1 MRILVT
7 GASGFVGK
15 WLVTELMDR
24 GHEVIAAVRKHNS
37 FLKHVRQV
45 RLDLLNYENVKSVLR
60 LSKPDAIVHLAAQSM
75 VKKAW
80 ENPSETIQV
89 NVIGTTNLVQAV
101 KDVVPPYAKIITVG
115 SSEEYGLT
123 AKSKMK
129 LTEEDNCLPQNPY
142 AISKLAAGQL
152 AIQLAKKENLNVA
165 HLRPFN
171 HFGPGQREGFV
182 VSDFASQLARLERSK
197 GSTIFVGDLSA
208 QRDFTDVRDIV
219 DAYVKVIEKEV
230 PTGIYN
236 ISSGKATPISEIL
249 NILLK
254 HVHVPI
260 EVSIDSARF
269 RPAEVP
275 VFVGD
280 SSKIRRLI
288 GWEPKRKLEDSL
300 IETLEW
306 WRTIIK
312 NEVL

>member
-1 MRILVT
+1 MRVLVT

-15 WLVTELMDR
+15 WLVKELMNR
-24 GHEVIAAVRKHNS
+24 GHEVIAAVRKHNPS
-37 FLKHVRQV
+37 LKRVKQV
-45 RLDLLNYENVKSVLR
+45 NFELLNYEDVKSMLV

-89 NVIGTTNLVQAV
+89 NVIGTINLVQAV
-101 KDVVPPYAKIITVG
+101 KDVVPYAKLITVG

-152 AIQLAKKENLNVA
+152 AIQLAKKEELNVI

-182 VSDFASQLARLERSK
+182 VSDFASQLARLEKSN

-208 QRDFTDVRDIV
+208 QRDFTDVRDVV
-219 DAYVKVIEKEV
+219 DAYVKIIEKEV

-236 ISSGKATPISEIL
+236 ISSGKAIPVSEIL
-249 NILLK
+249 NILVK
-254 HVHVPI
+254 NVHVPI

-306 WRTIIK
+306 WRSIIK

>member
-1 MRILVT
+1 MRVLVT

-15 WLVTELMDR
+15 WLVKELMNR
-24 GHEVIAAVRKHNS
+24 GHEVIAAVRKHNP
-37 FLKHVRQV
+37 FLKCVKQV
-45 RLDLLNYENVKSVLR
+45 NFELLNYEDVKSMLI
-60 LSKPDAIVHLAAQSM
+60 LSKPDVIVHLAAQSM

-89 NVIGTTNLVQAV
+89 NVIGTFNLVQAV
-101 KDVVPPYAKIITVG
+101 KDVVPYTKLITVG

-152 AIQLAKKENLNVA
+152 AIQLAKKEGLNVI

-182 VSDFASQLARLERSK
+182 VSDFASQLARLEKSK
-197 GSTIFVGDLSA
+197 GSTIFVGNLSV
-208 QRDFTDVRDIV
+208 QRDFTDVRDVV
-219 DAYVKVIEKEV
+219 DAYVKIIEKEV

-236 ISSGKATPISEIL
+236 ISSDKAIQVSEIL
-249 NILLK
+249 NILVK
-254 HVHVPI
+254 NVRVPI

-269 RPAEVP
+269 RPTEVP

-280 SSKIRRLI
+280 SSKIRSLI
-288 GWEPKRKLEDSL
+288 DWEPKRKLEDSL

-306 WRTIIK
+306 WRAIVE